1 MRPLRLEERQCNY
14 WTIQSEKRHLISKL
28 PNYLMVSIKRFQYSV
43 ADKKNHKIMSKINV
57 GESLAVQ
64 EDRFDLYSI
73 IIHRVCLS

>member
-1 MRPLRLEERQCNY
+1 
-14 WTIQSEKRHLISKL
+14 
-28 PNYLMVSIKRFQYSV
+28 MVSIKRFQYSV

-57 GESLAVQ
+57 RESLAVQ